1 MYGLLWYDNIWPRYN
16 YLKICNLREQKNL
29 NIEKTAFK
37 VVQMKFLAMHITNQK
52 LSFNIFMVGNVQ
64 NIFME
69 HDLYLIS

>member
-1 MYGLLWYDNIWPRYN
+1 M
-16 YLKICNLREQKNL
+16 QKNL
-29 NIEKTAFK
+29 NIEKITFK

-52 LSFNIFMVGNVQ
+52 LSFDVGNVQ